1 LIIRFLPENIKKMKK
16 GLLRFLPVATALM
29 PLAAYAQDL
38 EEVMDTI
45 KRMVDRLVPLFMVLA
60 VAVFFWGIVKYITA
74 SGDAEK
80 EKSARGYIMWGLLG
94 IFVLVAF
101 WGLITILAN
110 TLGIGT
116 NDATFTVPAL
126 P

>member
-1 LIIRFLPENIKKMKK
+1 MKK
-16 GLLRFLPVATALM
+16 NFIKTLPFVSFFT
-29 PLAAYAQDL
+29 PLAVYAQDL

-74 SGDAEK
+74 AGDAEK
-80 EKSARGYIMWGLLG
+80 EKVARGYILYGLLG

-101 WGLITILAN
+101 WGLIMIVAN
-110 TLGIGT
+110 TLGITPGGGSFVT
-116 NDATFTVPAL
+116 PITP
-126 P
+126 